1 MQTALR
7 PLLAEDSGCARSP
20 PGCRPGSR
28 RVRNTRGCPVAE
40 TEPSAAWP
48 ASIDRR
54 PARREARSR
63 NPEARLRLVEMKS
76 EYTARS
82 KGGRKA
88 FVRDV
93 EQAAMPARAK

>member
-40 TEPSAAWP
+40 TEPSAASP
-48 ASIDRR
+48 APIDRR
-54 PARREARSR
+54 PTRRETRSR
-63 NPEARLRLVEMKS
+63 NPEARLVEMKS

-82 KGGRKA
+82 KGWRKA